1 MRNRETNKQKG
12 IRKDDLFYD
21 YFKEQLAEHSMPDD
35 DQNWSAIY
43 SRIQF
48 KKKKGIWIVWYYS
61 AAAVL
66 LLFLL
71 LHLSL
76 DTEKR
81 GKLVSMTQ
89 HSAKKEPLNASPTV
103 LPILT
108 LKENNLAIARTTTES
123 TCTETST
130 NLDNPESKEEIHV
143 IKEGKNHSPQRK
155 DNGYSLLASLP
166 KKHSRWK
173 LSATVGIGGLKAPS
187 QGYNNI
193 QLAASSPNM
202 ADYMFNGYNA
212 APNDEHKTAIYAP
225 SFTFGILARKKL
237 NTTFSIETG
246 LLYSYLSTR
255 FQNDHNSYKAHLNL
269 HYLGIPL
276 HLVAD
281 IWNPTTKL
289 KVYNSAGITVEK
301 GLKADFS
308 EQNQQRQ
315 QSAGYEGSIQGLQW
329 SLNTAAGLSYHFSPH
344 WNIYLEPRLSF
355 YFDNNQPTSI
365 RSEKQVIVELN
376 SGFRYDF

>member
-1 MRNRETNKQKG
+1 MQNRETNKQKN
-12 IRKDDLFYD
+12 IRKEDLFYD
-21 YFKEQLAEHSMPDD
+21 YFKEQLAEYPMSED
-35 DQNWSAIY
+35 DQSWNVIY

-48 KKKKGIWIVWYYS
+48 KKKKSVWIAWYYS

-71 LHLSL
+71 LRLSP

-81 GKLVSMTQ
+81 GKSVSMTQ
-89 HSAKKEPLNASPTV
+89 HSAKKKSLNASPTV

-108 LKENNLAIARTTTES
+108 LKENNLAIAKTTTES
-123 TCTETST
+123 TYTETST
-130 NLDNPESKEEIHV
+130 NLYKPETKEEIHV
-143 IKEGKNHSPQRK
+143 IKEDKNHSPQRK
-155 DNGYSLLASLP
+155 YTSYSLLASLP
-166 KKHSRWK
+166 KGDSRWK
-173 LSATVGIGGLKAPS
+173 LSATIGIGGLNTPS
-187 QGYNNI
+187 QGYNSI
-193 QLAASSPNM
+193 QFAASSPNV

-212 APNDEHKTAIYAP
+212 APNDEHKTATYAP

-255 FQNDHNSYKAHLNL
+255 FQNDQNSYKAHLNL
-269 HYLGIPL
+269 HYLGLPL
-276 HLVAD
+276 HLIAD
-281 IWNPTTKL
+281 IWNPTTNL

-344 WNIYLEPRLSF
+344 WNLYLEPRLSF

-365 RSEKQVIVELN
+365 RTEKQVIVELN